1 MEQRSALA
9 AAFFDGRARPVL
21 PRPGAVSTPAV
32 KGVDLRAY
40 TLIGY
45 PVFSGRA
52 IRADVVERVHRAL
65 TSKEA
70 GEGEAARE
78 PPTVGQLASLL
89 GCPAHEVPG
98 IIEAI
103 ING

>member
-1 MEQRSALA
+1 M
-9 AAFFDGRARPVL
+9 
-21 PRPGAVSTPAV
+21 

-65 TSKEA
+65 TSEEP
-70 GEGEAARE
+70 GEGEGERE
-78 PPTVGQLASLL
+78 PLAVGQLASWL
-89 GCPAHEVPG
+89 GCPVREVPG
-98 IIEAI
+98 ITGAI